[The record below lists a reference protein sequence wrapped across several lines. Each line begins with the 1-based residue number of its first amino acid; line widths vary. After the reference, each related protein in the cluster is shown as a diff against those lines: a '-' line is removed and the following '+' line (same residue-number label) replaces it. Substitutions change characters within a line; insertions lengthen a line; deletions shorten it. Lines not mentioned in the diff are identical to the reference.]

1 MSYHLR
7 NLASSSF
14 ERFASRVVDGGD
26 SMPPPPTA
34 QNADRRNSR
43 LLEIV
48 ARSLLKAQILTI
60 PADAGDA
67 LEKSALA
74 VDEGLQKELWA
85 DVVRSLQV
93 VASPSG
99 FGVFALSRTIS
110 LKYASLCEPEP
121 SEEKERPTD
130 VVSCSTFQNPKGA
143 RASGS
148 SAIVSMGLSS
158 LFSVLLELNRRD
170 PDLCVQA
177 LESLLKVLQS
187 LGPDALQA
195 EAPSAVLNMH
205 SLLRQLKS
213 DGSSSVSSIASACML
228 SLSTAAGYPELLLS
242 SCSAFLTEQKATT
255 SSQSDFVSMPE
266 NYHNWTKLVQNF
278 IHTQARFVDSTPN
291 WWKRCLTDH
300 ASLMAFNLSDQMDSS
315 PISSADRKF
324 IGCIATDGAYA
335 YVLNCYGLFKLGTG
349 LSETIVGKL
358 YASNTLLKA
367 SKGTWLAVCERTIY
381 LRRRHSSRIWVLD
394 NETLQEIG
402 ELILR
407 SSVVDGVLFVDSSS
421 CAFFQAKIDESAN
434 LTITPL
440 DENFSPMTE
449 SRLRQRFRLAD
460 ICYQMFGAADDAS
473 PSELPQCLPKCLQSH
488 ASDLHM
494 SKDVALLLARNGK
507 VFYAGNGSRIGLQ
520 DTGKAWMELVLPE
533 PIVSLAVSPDSE
545 HIVLRSGSGNLWVAG
560 TRYEIASGSPARVR
574 HQKTHQ
580 KVPLGKLRKLHT
592 QNKRRCVSA
601 TVAAGCLAYVTENGK
616 AFAEGR
622 HAMQT
627 NPETGLIL
635 GLEHVFVVSIHLGKT
650 HAVAVSRQGHAY
662 TWGLNNI
669 NQCGRPKPP
678 TTADAPPDS
687 ATQVMS
693 PPGIYCAKGE
703 HLWTDDMS
711 AICAACGRCS
721 ARGDA
726 CPRPSVATS
735 EQKSKVLCP
744 CGPGETP
751 CLRCGICRTCAD
763 EEAKVDAD
771 LLAPP
776 NMMLPPGRLQ
786 DIKVAAVSCGNYHT
800 IILAADRRV
809 FTFGSN
815 CHGQL
820 GTGDTGRRETPH
832 LVELPADVQV
842 VQVAAGA
849 NHCVLRTADG
859 RAITFGAYRAGQ
871 LGREGEEK
879 NWHAKPGFVAGYGTG
894 TGTSAGWV
902 GASGDNTFI
911 HTHRQILTK
920 ESLADCQITA
930 NKNILFVFPSEVGKD
945 YIVMR
950 RHQNLFHQHQLGPR
964 GLYTSF
970 CFEPN
975 HDLMFSYNAA
985 EMRVQMYGSSTVSP
999 SNSSVLSGSLEKSLE
1014 FLRAP
1019 EFLLPLEPE
1028 IGLSDTQ
1035 LAISILMSVYVT
1047 TVMATAP
1054 REEVKKLVCGS
1065 GEDADQV
1072 EFNSVD
1078 RTADGLLHGY
1088 NTIGRFQNFGGGWG
1102 YSAHSVEAIQFQ
1114 PSVDVRFYGV
1124 GLFGGRGEYIAKLKL
1139 FGLVG
1144 EENDEHEIA
1153 LLSETDEMLFE
1164 CVPREKAPIQF
1175 PSPVMLK
1182 ANHWYVVWAQING
1195 PSSDCGSNGL
1205 GVVKGD
1211 DGVQFTFRNSRLS
1224 NNGTDLN
1231 VGQIPDILYRAVA
1244 QNDAEGTGASQA
1256 MMASR
1261 TSSAGDDRKQ
1271 LSEIS
1276 LLTMFTS
1283 PTILNISPSAL
1294 SHLLD
1299 ILKWSVT
1306 QSLDMMVSMPSPEG
1320 AELLN
1325 WKRERCTAI
1334 STLCMRVIGIYVNF
1348 LYSSSSKAD
1357 GEDAFS
1363 DQFARLIG
1371 QLSTTL
1377 SAIFELA
1384 NQSAFEED
1392 HTQLQLM
1399 EEALNLY
1406 VSCNSVLLPS
1416 PTVIL
1421 DRLACLMSSPLRDW
1435 ALVALMRSLCEKRTL
1450 LSIFLSQAE
1459 DFASLAEKS
1468 KRMRDVTTLLTEQI
1482 DPKTAEK
1489 RSRLVDMQNVIR
1501 FLFEIAFVQSENGSV
1516 LNRRSTKLK
1525 EAAHKLIVMI
1535 AKELILPDNKA
1546 ANGPPIIQTPNR
1558 YRRTSSQLSWD
1569 LNNGSADA
1577 IAFKVEVAGLSVHGV
1592 GAYVGAMNLDYMFT
1606 CEVLQ
1611 NSGKTATEEW
1621 CVLEKVMGTIREPQ
1635 IERQNREVSIVRL
1648 HRPVRLQPG
1657 VTYAVRLSMSGGKTY
1672 CGENGVSNV
1681 RISNGSK
1688 IQFLPC
1694 SLSVNGTSVSRGQ
1707 VPFLL
1712 YSVADQE
1719 EKTVVSGVQ
1728 DSNTKLFLILL
1739 RHLSTKLSS
1748 LIVSRRL
1755 TSWDRVLCCQ
1765 IAGYAT
1771 VLMESNAKNA
1781 LDIMATLDELL
1792 PMISSL
1798 NGGEST
1804 AGAGSPVAEKRFQ
1817 RSVEQSTSRGSQV
1830 VIESPHPYRRQ
1841 HIHSEMVSFDS
1852 SVEFVSI
1859 DFADECCT
1867 VQPSDALYIYVA
1879 DKCGRYIPVGR
1890 YSGLRKDWPER
1901 MILIPGNSLWFVLET
1916 GMANEDLADDLM
1928 YGYRCTVSG
1937 FTQADQNSNQIL
1949 EQELTWICANACR
1962 LLVQVSGDKEVLSR
1976 LAVCEEE
1983 TNDLIRKHGSLLRK
1997 GLNLSHI
2004 PSVHEVLT
2012 RNLPQAPLTQDLK
2025 FLREFMR
2032 GSLSS
2037 VAGTL
2042 SKWLMHE
2049 AVVDVN
2055 TSELGISEEE
2065 IHVGKPV
2072 EIRLIPK
2079 DQYGRYAESSTM
2091 NVEVNVRSGTSND
2104 VDVNASSTPSLE
2116 EVQRKPS
2123 NPIEPHLPKEVIEHI
2138 QDPFRPTYLNKARYM
2153 SITMMPIFADYTFEE
2168 LRLAYLSDVIMKD
2181 SVKMSPQHDA
2191 CFVGE
2196 WCPRKPGTYRV
2207 ECRLDGFQL
2216 PQSYVIDVSE
2226 APHNHVARIPPSN
2239 AKRRKRVALSRA
2251 RFASS
2256 KSVHLYKGVRIRS
2269 HPALNAAQ
2277 IGMLPRDCV
2286 VSYIEQLENADGV
2299 WLRLADET
2307 ISLYCT
2313 AHFNSQAWCLQ
2324 KNKHLNRTYLTMNGE
2339 VVREKTAEM
2348 PPANAKSSEQSVL
2361 IEADEIYEIV
2371 PSPSGVVVFDFPST
2385 TAHSEVCLRNESEF
2399 FTDGWIHNREGVW
2412 LRLKINGRYVRAQD
2426 DDGKMILHRK
2436 HSLTKQMSNGNEED
2450 DALSQTAEP
2459 GTPPLLR
2466 NGTPV
2471 KALKPA
2477 IVDCC
2482 RSVFA
2487 AFLWHERLVKDAMA
2501 CATFLRCHPELQK
2514 VSIMNT
2520 QRPDLLMMTPAPL
2533 QSLIRLWKEI
2543 MSAVLACIEQNLIL
2557 PSPPAVRQLSLKPIT
2572 NNLHQSNKVA
2582 EGSKSS
2588 KEMCDLCEEWVSPP
2602 VATHMKMA
2610 HPGCGGPSGGHG
2622 FNSFGKY
2629 SNGWSGVCGYGGT
2642 PGTTFYLMCQGCR
2655 RKHMKLSNKGIQQE
2669 RTRRWREFRMSN
2681 LFSPETVIK
2690 QNAMFLLELNST
2702 MEMESKDSS
2711 TSASG
2716 WVINLF
2722 PTSTVTPTSLKSVSI
2737 QATPCLDHPTKARTA
2752 STSSQS
2758 YVRNLSHASDPGPK
2772 QLSLSSASGDKLRS
2786 TGDARRTTAD
2796 HIGRGHSLAVLQ
2808 SPSVALKSIMQ
2819 KGLSA
2824 FSPNIDEDHMLLSVT
2839 SNSMVQSGLR
2849 SVLQR
2854 PVLAF
2859 VIEHHDLRRV
2869 REACS
2874 QAVVRAILFTH
2885 TFRVWNWLLRLVSSE
2900 SSVLDVIWHYLT
2912 ALSSYAPLSHWFTEN
2927 IQLATKLK
2935 LLPHPWRICFL
2946 AGPIANSMVTHMH
2959 SFLYTIAVIL
2969 QSNGVSASLRCLC
2982 FKAWTFQLTAHEQ
2995 DLLMLVCN
3003 VLSTVAGV
3011 LSDGSADSMWMGDED
3026 SSASGDSPEAL
3037 REAEQ
3042 SPTKYVHREMADVSS
3057 SVAFESS
3064 SRQAMVVCLTDGNY
3078 DTFWESGDEDKK
3090 RPSTIGMNL
3099 ENVSARMVAVY
3110 VDNLKDV
3117 GFRTASLSFQ
3127 FIDKSGIRQ
3136 TLHATNLEMEFIGW
3150 VKVCVTG
3157 LPSLKV
3163 VIQGYDQSVRI
3174 RQISTYGF
3182 RLNELQVNQRS
3193 PLRPSPSHQLLFS
3206 TTQIDAFALFQAIAS
3221 QAFGDE
3227 FAQDQ
3232 NGTLRQQV
3240 LDLLFSRVQLQPLQ
3254 TYVCMQ
3260 MVNALEREVATLRE
3274 RFKRNYS
3281 YACGLMVMLVKIC
3294 GSRKG
3299 LEVFSVRNNLL
3310 ITLSELLLFAPQV
3323 VQCQVIETI
3332 ERLIC
3337 LFKPSAVDT
3346 VQFLENLLA
3355 CIAKVVT
3362 LQIKDKASHS
3372 VQTATVASH
3381 VVDAPSHWRID
3392 RATSVEIGRLV
3403 RNLVEEVASS
3413 EFNENWALAVRTAL
3427 ANNVMK
3433 LVRYASGDVSSLVTS
3448 SDSMRSVK
3456 NTAIVK
3462 SAKFWISMSAL
3473 SLIKDVEWL
3482 QLSPMWIQ
3490 SQDTP
3495 KEPDPL
3501 CDNHDDGFTT
3511 ANVYCEVCDCSLC
3524 KECFTVLHLNKR
3536 NRNHSV
3542 QIVGSSNVLP
3552 QVDVHEACTRFRLG
3566 AFLILFH
3573 GTTFNG
3579 MVEFGTGA
3587 SNDFFAEEGPSMS
3600 RNVSGGLLSAV
3611 ANVIG
3616 GASRNRCRFCT
3627 NQLSSEKQM
3636 LRGVCNHEE
3645 CLKLAETSCKKTHPC
3660 GHLCC
3665 GIVGEEE
3672 CLQCLQCRSS
3682 ARQDA
3687 DDLCVICFTDRLGG
3701 APCVQLKCSHIFH
3714 FHCVKTVLEKRWV
3727 GPRIVFQFM
3736 QCPLCR
3742 QQIDHPN
3749 LADVL
3754 RPLLTLHQEVAS
3766 KAKLRLEYDGLLK
3779 CPALTSERSEF
3790 FGQPELYA
3798 MDRYMYVLCFK
3809 CNKAYFGGESRC
3821 QEALESSQYNPEE
3834 LICGGC
3840 SDTTGAQVC
3849 ARHGVD
3855 YLEYKCR
3862 FCCSVAVYFC
3872 FGTTHFCASCHDDF
3886 QRLMCLPKHLLPACP
3901 AGPKAT
3907 KLETDACPLKV
3918 AHPPSGEE
3926 FALGCGACRNLQTF

>member
-1 MSYHLR
+1 MFR
-7 NLASSSF
+7 
-14 ERFASRVVDGGD
+14 
-26 SMPPPPTA
+26 
-34 QNADRRNSR
+34 
-43 LLEIV
+43 
-48 ARSLLKAQILTI
+48 
-60 PADAGDA
+60 
-67 LEKSALA
+67 
-74 VDEGLQKELWA
+74 
-85 DVVRSLQV
+85 
-93 VASPSG
+93 
-99 FGVFALSRTIS
+99 
-110 LKYASLCEPEP
+110 YASLCEPKP
-121 SEEKERPTD
+121 QDDAPD
-130 VVSCSTFQNPKGA
+130 HLANIGSCLAFQSAKNHRTAGN
-143 RASGS
+143 
-148 SAIVSMGLSS
+148 SAIVSIGLTS
-158 LFSVLLELNRRD
+158 LFSILLELNRRD

-187 LGPDALQA
+187 LGPDALQN
-195 EAPSAVLNMH
+195 EAPATVLSMH

-213 DGSSSVSSIASACML
+213 DGSNPVSSIASACML

-242 SCSAFLTEQKATT
+242 ACSAFLTEQKATT
-255 SSQSDFVSMPE
+255 TSQSEFVSMPE
-266 NYHNWTKLVQNF
+266 NYHNMTKVVQNF
-278 IHTQARFVDSTPN
+278 IHTQARFADSSSN

-300 ASLMAFNLSDQMDSS
+300 DSLMAFNLPDLMDSS

-324 IGCIATDGAYA
+324 VGCIATDGAFV
-335 YVLNCYGLFKLGTG
+335 YVLNCHGIFKLGTG

-367 SKGTWLAVCERTIY
+367 SKGTWLSACERTIY

-394 NETLQEIG
+394 NESLQEIG

-407 SSVVDGVLFVDSSS
+407 SSVVDGVLFVDNSTSS
-421 CAFFQAKIDESAN
+421 FYQAKIDESAN

-440 DENFSPMTE
+440 DENFTPMNE
-449 SRLRQRFRLAD
+449 SRQRQRYRLAD
-460 ICYQMFGAADDAS
+460 ICYQTFGATESGS
-473 PSELPQCLPKCLQSH
+473 PCQLPLFLPKCLQSH

-507 VFYAGNGSRIGLQ
+507 VFYAGNGARFGLQ
-520 DTGKAWMELVLPE
+520 DTGKSWMELVLPE

-560 TRYEIASGSPARVR
+560 TRYEVAGSSPARVR
-574 HQKTHQ
+574 HHKTHQ

-592 QNKRRCVSA
+592 PNKRRCVSA
-601 TVAAGCLAYVTENGK
+601 TVAAGCFAYVTENGK
-616 AFAEGR
+616 SFAEGR

-650 HAVAVSRQGHAY
+650 HAVAISRQGHVY

-678 TTADAPPDS
+678 APTDVPNDATA
-687 ATQVMS
+687 QVLS
-693 PPGIYCAKGE
+693 PPGNYCAKGE
-703 HLWTDDMS
+703 HFWMEDMS

-721 ARGDA
+721 AKGDA
-726 CPRPSVATS
+726 CPRPSVSLADRR
-735 EQKSKVLCP
+735 SKVLCQ

-763 EEAKVDAD
+763 EEVKVETDF
-771 LLAPP
+771 LASP
-776 NMMLPPGRLQ
+776 NMMLPPGRLH

-820 GTGDTGRRETPH
+820 GTGDTSRRETPH
-832 LVELPADVQV
+832 LVELGPDVQV
-842 VQVAAGA
+842 IQVAAGA
-849 NHCVLRTADG
+849 NHCVLRTVDG
-859 RAITFGAYRAGQ
+859 RVITFGASRSGQ
-871 LGREGEEK
+871 LGREEGDK
-879 NWHAKPGFVAGYGTG
+879 NWHAKPGFVPGYGSSGGVT
-894 TGTSAGWV
+894 AGWV
-902 GASGDNTFI
+902 GASGDTTFI
-911 HTHRQILTK
+911 HTHKQMLSK
-920 ESLADCQITA
+920 ENLADCQITA
-930 NKNILFVFPSEVGKD
+930 NKNSIFVFPSEVGKD
-945 YIVMR
+945 YVVIRR
-950 RHQNLFHQHQLGPR
+950 RHNLFHQHQLGPH

-975 HDLMFSYNAA
+975 HDLMFSYNSA
-985 EMRVQMYGSSTVSP
+985 EMRVQMYSSSISSTLQP
-999 SNSSVLSGSLEKSLE
+999 NTLSTSAGKNFE

-1054 REEVKKLVCGS
+1054 RDEVKKLICGNM
-1065 GEDADQV
+1065 DDYDQG
-1072 EFNSVD
+1072 EFNSMD
-1078 RTADGLLHGY
+1078 KTSDGLLHGY

-1102 YSAHSVEAIQFQ
+1102 YSAHSVEAVQFQ
-1114 PSVDVRFYGV
+1114 PSVDIRFYGV
-1124 GLFGGRGEYIAKLKL
+1124 GLFGGRGEYIAKMKL

-1144 EENDEHEIA
+1144 EENDEHDIA
-1153 LLSETDEMLFE
+1153 LLCETDEMLFE

-1175 PSPVMLK
+1175 PNPVVLK
-1182 ANHWYVVWAQING
+1182 ANHWYIIWAQING

-1205 GVVKGD
+1205 AVVKGD
-1211 DGVQFTFRNSRLS
+1211 DGVQITFRNSRLS
-1224 NNGTDLN
+1224 NNGTDVN

-1244 QNDAEGTGASQA
+1244 QNDKDASGSTQA

-1261 TSSAGDDRKQ
+1261 TSGEEERQ
-1271 LSEIS
+1271 QMSEIS
-1276 LLTMFTS
+1276 LLSMFTS
-1283 PTILNISPSAL
+1283 PTILNIAPSAL
-1294 SHLLD
+1294 SHLMD
-1299 ILKWSVT
+1299 ILKWAVT
-1306 QSLDMMVSMPSPEG
+1306 QSLDTVVSVPS
-1320 AELLN
+1320 AEETEILM
-1325 WKRERCTAI
+1325 WKKERCTAI
-1334 STLCMRVIGIYVNF
+1334 STLAMRIIGIYVTY
-1348 LYSSSSKAD
+1348 LYSSSGKDDS
-1357 GEDAFS
+1357 EDCFS
-1363 DQFARLIG
+1363 DQFANLVG

-1377 SAIFELA
+1377 NAMFELA
-1384 NQSAFEED
+1384 NQSVLED
-1392 HTQLQLM
+1392 DHVQIQLM
-1399 EEALNLY
+1399 EEAISLY
-1406 VSCNSVLLPS
+1406 VSCSSILLPS

-1421 DRLACLMSSPLRDW
+1421 DRLACLMSSPVRDW
-1435 ALVALMRSLCEKRTL
+1435 ALVALMRSLCRKQNL
-1450 LSIFLSQAE
+1450 LPIFLSQTDE
-1459 DFASLAEKS
+1459 LESLSEKS
-1468 KRMRDVTTLLTEQI
+1468 KRMKDVTNLLTEQI
-1482 DPKTAEK
+1482 DPKAAEK
-1489 RSRLVDMQNVIR
+1489 RNRLVDMQNIIR
-1501 FLFEIAFVQSENGSV
+1501 FLFEIAFVQPGTGEPMVTSDSPRALATV
-1516 LNRRSTKLK
+1516 SFKNRRNMKLK
-1525 EAAHKLIVMI
+1525 EAAHKLIVTI
-1535 AKELILPDNKA
+1535 AKELILPDNKGT
-1546 ANGPPIIQTPNR
+1546 NGPPVMQTSNR

-1577 IAFKVEVAGLSVHGV
+1577 IGFKVESSGLSVHGV
-1592 GAYVGAMNLDYMFT
+1592 GVYVGAMNMDYLFT
-1606 CEVLQ
+1606 CEILQ
-1611 NSGKTATEEW
+1611 NNGKTANEEW
-1621 CVLEKVMGTIREPQ
+1621 CVVEKVMGTIREPQ
-1635 IERQNREVSIVRL
+1635 IERQNREVSIIRL
-1648 HRPVRLQPG
+1648 HRPVRIQPG
-1657 VTYAVRLSMSGGKTY
+1657 VTYAVRLSMSGGKTF
-1672 CGENGVSNV
+1672 CGENGVSSV
-1681 RISNGSK
+1681 RISNSSK

-1694 SLSVNGTSVSRGQ
+1694 SLSVNGTSISRGQ
-1707 VPFLL
+1707 IPFLL
-1712 YSVADQE
+1712 YSIADLE
-1719 EKTVVSGVQ
+1719 EKRVVAGVQ
-1728 DSNTKLFLILL
+1728 DSNTKLFLVLL
-1739 RHLSTKLSS
+1739 RHLSTKLSA

-1755 TSWDRVLCCQ
+1755 TSWDRMLCCQ
-1765 IAGYAT
+1765 ISGYAT
-1771 VLMESNAKNA
+1771 VLMESNSKNA
-1781 LDIMATLDELL
+1781 LDVMATLDELL

-1798 NGGEST
+1798 NGGEH
-1804 AGAGSPVAEKRFQ
+1804 GPGGGSPVGGEKRFQ
-1817 RSVEQSTSRGSQV
+1817 RSVEASISRGTQA
-1830 VIESPHPYRRQ
+1830 VIESPHPYKRQ
-1841 HIHSEMVSFDS
+1841 HIHSEIVTFDS

-1867 VQPSDALYIYVA
+1867 MQPSDALFIYVE

-1916 GMANEDLADDLM
+1916 GIGNEDLPDDLM

-1962 LLVQVSGDKEVLSR
+1962 LLIQVSGDKEVLR
-1976 LAVCEEE
+1976 KLAVCEEE

-1997 GLNLSHI
+1997 GLNMSHI

-2032 GSLSS
+2032 GSAST

-2049 AVVDVN
+2049 PVIDAN
-2055 TSELGISEEE
+2055 TSELSISEEE
-2065 IHVGKPV
+2065 IHVGKSV

-2079 DQYGRYAESSTM
+2079 DQFGRYAESSSM
-2091 NVEVNVRSGTSND
+2091 NVEVNVRTGAASDAEASS
-2104 VDVNASSTPSLE
+2104 SSTPSLE
-2116 EVQRKPS
+2116 EIQHKTS
-2123 NPIEPHLPKEVIEHI
+2123 NTIEPQLPKEVMEHI

-2153 SITMMPIFADYTFEE
+2153 SITMMPIFADYSFEE
-2168 LRLAYLSDVIMKD
+2168 LRMAYLSDVVMKD
-2181 SVKMSPQHDA
+2181 SVKMSPRHDA

-2216 PQSYVIDVSE
+2216 PQSYVIDVTD
-2226 APHNHVARIPPSN
+2226 APQNHAAGPPPTN
-2239 AKRRKRVALSRA
+2239 VKRRKRVALSRA

-2256 KSVHLYKGVRIRS
+2256 KNANLYKGVRIRS
-2269 HPALNAAQ
+2269 HPALNAVQ
-2277 IGMLPRDCV
+2277 IGILPRDCV
-2286 VSYIEQLENADGV
+2286 VSYIEQLENTDGV
-2299 WLRLADET
+2299 WLRLTDET

-2313 AHFNSQAWCLQ
+2313 SHFNSQAWCLQ
-2324 KNKHLNRTYLTMNGE
+2324 KNKHLNRTYLTICGE
-2339 VVREKTAEM
+2339 VTREKISEV
-2348 PPANAKSSEQSVL
+2348 PPANAKSSDQSVL
-2361 IEADEIYEIV
+2361 IEADETYEI
-2371 PSPSGVVVFDFPST
+2371 PASPNGVLVFDYPST
-2385 TAHSEVCLRNESEF
+2385 SAHSEICLKKQMELL
-2399 FTDGWIHNREGVW
+2399 TDGWIHNREGVW
-2412 LRLKINGRYVRAQD
+2412 LRLKANGRYVRAQD
-2426 DDGKMILHRK
+2426 DDGRTVLHRK
-2436 HSLTKQMSNGNEED
+2436 MSLTRQMSNGNEEGED
-2450 DALSQTAEP
+2450 FPSKLSQP
-2459 GTPPLLR
+2459 STPVLR

-2477 IVDCC
+2477 IADCC
-2482 RSVFA
+2482 RSVFS

-2514 VSIMNT
+2514 VSLINSL
-2520 QRPDLLMMTPAPL
+2520 RPEYAMMIPTPL

-2543 MSAVLACIEQNLIL
+2543 MSAVLACIDQNLIL
-2557 PSPPAVRQLSLKPIT
+2557 PSPPAVKQLSLKPIT
-2572 NNLHQSNKVA
+2572 NNLHQNHKSD
-2582 EGSKSS
+2582 GSKGS
-2588 KEMCDLCEEWVSPP
+2588 KELCELCEEFFPNP
-2602 VATHMKMA
+2602 VAAHMRIA
-2610 HPGCGGPSGGHG
+2610 HPGCGGSSGGHG

-2629 SNGWSGVCGYGGT
+2629 TNGWSGTCGYGGT
-2642 PGTTFYLMCQGCR
+2642 AGTTFYLMCQACR
-2655 RKHMKLSNKGIQQE
+2655 RKQTKISNKGMQQE

-2681 LFSPETVIK
+2681 MFSPETVIK
-2690 QNAMFLLELNST
+2690 QNAMFLLELNSS
-2702 MEMESKDSS
+2702 MELESKDSS

-2737 QATPCLDHPTKARTA
+2737 QATPCLEQAGKMRAT

-2772 QLSLSSASGDKLRS
+2772 QLSVSSTSGDKLRS
-2786 TGDARRTTAD
+2786 ANDARRTTVEN
-2796 HIGRGHSLAVLQ
+2796 IGRGHSLAVLQ
-2808 SPSVALKSIMQ
+2808 SPSIALKSIMQ
-2819 KGLSA
+2819 KGMPVH
-2824 FSPNIDEDHMLLSVT
+2824 SPNNEEDHMLLSVT

-2885 TFRVWNWLLRLVSSE
+2885 AFRVWNWLLRLVSAE

-2912 ALSSYAPLSHWFTEN
+2912 ALSSYAPLSQWFTEN

-2969 QSNGVSASLRCLC
+2969 QSSGVSSSLRCLC

-2995 DLLMLVCN
+2995 DLLMLICN

-3011 LSDGSADSMWMGDED
+3011 LSDGSADSMWIGDEE
-3026 SSASGDSPEAL
+3026 SSTLGESPEAPNDT
-3037 REAEQ
+3037 EQ
-3042 SPTKYVHREMADVSS
+3042 ALIKYTQKELSDVSS

-3064 SRQAMVVCLTDGNY
+3064 SRQAMVVCLTDGNF

-3090 RPSTIGMNL
+3090 RPSTIALNL
-3099 ENVSARMVAVY
+3099 EYVLARLIAVY
-3110 VDNLKDV
+3110 IDNVKDT
-3117 GFRTASLSFQ
+3117 GFRTSNLSFQ
-3127 FIDKSGIRQ
+3127 FVDKGGMRQ
-3136 TLHATNLEMEFIGW
+3136 TLYSASLDMDFIGW
-3150 VKVCVTG
+3150 IKVCATG
-3157 LPSLKV
+3157 LSAVKII
-3163 VIQGYDQSVRI
+3163 IQGYDQSVRL

-3182 RLNELQVNQRS
+3182 RVNELQVNQRS

-3260 MVNALEREVATLRE
+3260 MVNALEREVATLRD

-3355 CIAKVVT
+3355 CVAKIVT

-3372 VQTATVASH
+3372 VASATVASH
-3381 VVDAPSHWRID
+3381 VVDAPVHWRVD
-3392 RATSVEIGRLV
+3392 RTTTVEIGRLV
-3403 RNLVEEVASS
+3403 RNLINEVASS
-3413 EFNENWALAVRTAL
+3413 EFSENWALAMRTAL
-3427 ANNVMK
+3427 ANSVMK

-3462 SAKFWISMSAL
+3462 SAKFWISLSAL
-3473 SLIKDVEWL
+3473 SLLKDVEWL
-3482 QLSPMWIQ
+3482 QLSPSWIQ
-3490 SQDTP
+3490 SQGVS

-3501 CDNHDDGFTT
+3501 CDNHDDGYTT

-3542 QIVGSSNVLP
+3542 QIVGPSNALP
-3552 QVDVHEACTRFRLG
+3552 QVDIHEACTRFRLG

-3579 MVEFGTGA
+3579 MVEFGTGGT
-3587 SNDFFAEEGPSMS
+3587 NEFFEEGEPLS
-3600 RNVSGGLLSAV
+3600 RNVSG
-3611 ANVIG
+3611 
-3616 GASRNRCRFCT
+3616 
-3627 NQLSSEKQM
+3627 
-3636 LRGVCNHEE
+3636 VC
-3645 CLKLAETSCKKTHPC
+3645 
-3660 GHLCC
+3660 
-3665 GIVGEEE
+3665 
-3672 CLQCLQCRSS
+3672 
-3682 ARQDA
+3682 
-3687 DDLCVICFTDRLGG
+3687 
-3701 APCVQLKCSHIFH
+3701 
-3714 FHCVKTVLEKRWV
+3714 
-3727 GPRIVFQFM
+3727 
-3736 QCPLCR
+3736 
-3742 QQIDHPN
+3742 
-3749 LADVL
+3749 
-3754 RPLLTLHQEVAS
+3754 
-3766 KAKLRLEYDGLLK
+3766 
-3779 CPALTSERSEF
+3779 
-3790 FGQPELYA
+3790 
-3798 MDRYMYVLCFK
+3798 
-3809 CNKAYFGGESRC
+3809 C
-3821 QEALESSQYNPEE
+3821 QE
-3834 LICGGC
+3834 
-3840 SDTTGAQVC
+3840 
-3849 ARHGVD
+3849 
-3855 YLEYKCR
+3855 
-3862 FCCSVAVYFC
+3862 
-3872 FGTTHFCASCHDDF
+3872 
-3886 QRLMCLPKHLLPACP
+3886 
-3901 AGPKAT
+3901 
-3907 KLETDACPLKV
+3907 
-3918 AHPPSGEE
+3918 
-3926 FALGCGACRNLQTF
+3926 